1 MSEFE
6 GLGLAP
12 TLLKAIAELGFETPT
27 PVQAQVI
34 PRLLQ
39 GERDMVALAQ
49 TGTGKTAAFGL
60 PLLQLTDAASSA
72 TQALVLCPT
81 RELCL
86 QIAKDLARFSKYT
99 PGVRVVAVYGGAGI
113 DTQMRALRRGVHIIV
128 ATPGRLNDLLRR
140 RAAKL
145 SDVKRVVLDEADE
158 MLNMGFQEELET
170 ILKEVP
176 DTART
181 LLFSATM
188 PKSVAVIASK
198 YMENPEEIQVGQR
211 NAGAERISH
220 ECYIVHARDRYA
232 TLKRLLDYYGDI
244 YAIVFCRTRIETQD
258 VASQLM
264 ADGYNADSL
273 HGELSQPQ
281 RDRVMQLFR
290 DRKVQ
295 LLVATDVAARGLDV
309 NDLTHVIN
317 YNLPDVANH
326 YTHRSG
332 RTGRAGKTG
341 ISIAI
346 VHMHETYRLGII
358 ERIIKQHFV
367 HKEVPSARD
376 VCQKQLATL
385 LEKIKQLPAD
395 DRRLE
400 PFMPTINTALAD
412 MTREEMIRRLMLMEF
427 GRTLDY
433 YKNAPDLNARTQ
445 SRPSSYQQ
453 QSYDRGDRYE
463 RGAPAS
469 RAPYAQAREERPRP
483 ERNERYERSERPER
497 SSRPPREAQESNQEP
512 GEVIRLQINFGHRNG
527 LTPAGLISLIN
538 RSTPG
543 PMLRLGRIKVM
554 ESVSVFEMYDRD
566 ARALV
571 PEMNQREIDG
581 RPIQVVPVSSFAHG
595 GDTRPAHPS
604 PRPSPAQAPRSVVP
618 GPRGP
623 EYAPRKYEHKA
634 HRSPHAHE

>member
-6 GLGLAP
+6 DLGLAP
-12 TLLKAIAELGFETPT
+12 TLLKAITELGFETPT

-60 PLLQLTDAASSA
+60 PLLQLTDVADAA

-113 DTQMRALRRGVHIIV
+113 DTQMRALRRGAHIIV

-140 RAAKL
+140 RSAKL
-145 SDVKRVVLDEADE
+145 AAVRRVVLDEADE

-170 ILKEVP
+170 ILKDVP
-176 DTART
+176 DAART

-188 PKSVAVIASK
+188 PKQVAVIASK
-198 YMENPEEIQVGQR
+198 YMEKPEEIQVGQR
-211 NAGAERISH
+211 NAGAEHISH

-232 TLKRLLDYYGDI
+232 TLKRILDYYGDI
-244 YAIVFCRTRIETQD
+244 YAIVFCRTRIETQE
-258 VASQLM
+258 VAAQLM
-264 ADGYNADSL
+264 ADGYNADAL

-281 RDRVMQLFR
+281 RDRVMQAFR
-290 DRKVQ
+290 ARKLQ

-317 YNLPDVANH
+317 YNLPDVATH

-332 RTGRAGKTG
+332 RTGRAGKAG

-358 ERIIKQHFV
+358 ERIIKQQFE
-367 HKEVPSARD
+367 HKQVPSARD
-376 VCQKQLATL
+376 VCQKQLVKL
-385 LEKIKQLPAD
+385 LEQIKQLPAD

-400 PFMPTINTALAD
+400 PFMAVINAQLGD
-412 MTREEMIRRLMLMEF
+412 MTREEMIRRFMLMEF

-433 YKNAPDLNARTQ
+433 YKNAPDLNARMQ
-445 SRPSSYQQ
+445 HR
-453 QSYDRGDRYE
+453 
-463 RGAPAS
+463 PAS
-469 RAPYAQAREERPRP
+469 HGAYPH
-483 ERNERYERSERPER
+483 ERSERHER
-497 SSRPPREAQESNQEP
+497 GARHERQERGVPESNQPP
-512 GEVIRLQINFGHRNG
+512 GEVVRLQINLGHRNG
-527 LTPAGLISLIN
+527 LTPSGLISLIN
-538 RSTPG
+538 RATPG
-543 PMLRLGRIKVM
+543 PKLHLGRIKVM
-554 ESVSVFEMYDRD
+554 ESASVFEMYERD
-566 ARALV
+566 ARMLV
-571 PEMNQREIDG
+571 PEMNQCEVDG
-581 RPIQVVPVSSFAHG
+581 RALHVVPVSNFAHG
-595 GDTRPAHPS
+595 GS
-604 PRPSPAQAPRSVVP
+604 IRPSHPA
-618 GPRGP
+618 
-623 EYAPRKYEHKA
+623 RKHEHRP
-634 HRSPHAHE
+634 HRTTHHHD

>member
-1 MSEFE
+1 MSVFE

-12 TLLKAIAELGFETPT
+12 TLLRAITELGFETPT

-39 GERDMVALAQ
+39 GERDMVGLAQ

-60 PLLQLTDAASSA
+60 PLLQLTDVADSA

-99 PGVRVVAVYGGAGI
+99 PGVRVVAVYGGASI

-145 SDVKRVVLDEADE
+145 AGVRRVVLDEADE
-158 MLNMGFQEELET
+158 MLNMGFQEELEA

-176 DTART
+176 DAART

-198 YMENPEEIQVGQR
+198 YMDHPEEIQVGQR
-211 NAGAERISH
+211 NAGAEHITH

-232 TLKRLLDYYGDI
+232 TLKRLLDFYGDI
-244 YAIVFCRTRIETQD
+244 YAIVFCRTRIETQE

-264 ADGYNADSL
+264 ADGYNADTL

-281 RDRVMQLFR
+281 RDRVMQAFR

-332 RTGRAGKTG
+332 RTGRAGKAG

-358 ERIIKQHFV
+358 ERIIKHRFE
-367 HKEVPSARD
+367 HKQVPSARD

-385 LEKIKQLPAD
+385 LERIKQLPAE
-395 DRRLE
+395 DRRLDA
-400 PFMPTINTALAD
+400 FMPAINAALGN
-412 MTREEMIRRLMLMEF
+412 MTREELMRRFMLMEF

-445 SRPSSYQQ
+445 SRPMSHGQYQE
-453 QSYDRGDRYE
+453 RGDRYE
-463 RGAPAS
+463 RATPAS
-469 RAPYAQAREERPRP
+469 RAPYAHERH
-483 ERNERYERSERPER
+483 ERADHGERPER
-497 SSRPPREAQESNQEP
+497 APRHTRTPQEDTQLP
-512 GEVIRLQINFGHRNG
+512 GEVVRLQINFGHRNG
-527 LTPAGLISLIN
+527 MTPAGLISLIN
-538 RSTPG
+538 RATPG

-566 ARALV
+566 ARGLV
-571 PEMNQREIDG
+571 PELNQREMDG
-581 RPIQVVPVSSFAHG
+581 RPVKVVPVSGFAHG
-595 GDTRPAHPS
+595 GDTRPAHP
-604 PRPSPAQAPRSVVP
+604 PRDNSAPPFKR
-618 GPRGP
+618 
-623 EYAPRKYEHKA
+623 EHKA
-634 HRSPHAHE
+634 HRTAHPKE

>member
-12 TLLKAIAELGFETPT
+12 MLLKAITELGFETPT

-60 PLLQLTDAASSA
+60 PLLQLSDAADLT

-86 QIAKDLARFSKYT
+86 QITKDLAGFSKYT
-99 PGVRVVAVYGGAGI
+99 PGVRVVAVYGGTSI
-113 DTQMRALRRGVHIIV
+113 DTQMRALRRGAHIIV

-145 SDVKRVVLDEADE
+145 SGVRRVVLDEADE

-170 ILKEVP
+170 ILKDVP
-176 DTART
+176 EAART

-198 YMENPEEIQVGQR
+198 YMDKPEEIQVGQR
-211 NAGAERISH
+211 NAGAEHISH

-244 YAIVFCRTRIETQD
+244 YAIIFCRTRIETQE

-264 ADGYNADSL
+264 ADGYNADTL

-281 RDRVMQLFR
+281 RDRVMQAFR

-332 RTGRAGKTG
+332 RTGRAGKAG

-367 HKEVPSARD
+367 HKAVPSARD
-376 VCQKQLATL
+376 VCQKQLADL
-385 LEKIKQLPAD
+385 LERIKKLPTD

-400 PFMPTINTALAD
+400 PFMPAINEALGD
-412 MTREEMIRRLMLMEF
+412 MTREDMIRRFILMEF

-445 SRPSSYQQ
+445 SRPASYSQNT
-453 QSYDRGDRYE
+453 YERGDRYE
-463 RGAPAS
+463 RAAPAS
-469 RAPYAQAREERPRP
+469 RAPQAHERSDRP
-483 ERNERYERSERPER
+483 ERGERPER
-497 SSRPPREAQESNQEP
+497 STRHERGGESDQAP
-512 GEVIRLQINFGHRNG
+512 GEVVRLQINFGHRNG

-538 RSTPG
+538 RATPG

-554 ESVSVFEMYDRD
+554 ESASVFEMYECD

-571 PEMNQREIDG
+571 PELNQREIDG
-581 RPIQVVPVSSFAHG
+581 RPVQVVPVSSFAHG
-595 GDTRPAHPS
+595 GDTRPAHP
-604 PRPSPAQAPRSVVP
+604 PRSGPHAPPQGTRSVAP

-623 EYAPRKYEHKA
+623 EYAPRKYEHKP
-634 HRSPHAHE
+634 HRE

>member
-1 MSEFE
+1 
-6 GLGLAP
+6 
-12 TLLKAIAELGFETPT
+12 
-27 PVQAQVI
+27 
-34 PRLLQ
+34 
-39 GERDMVALAQ
+39 MVALAQ

-60 PLLQLTDAASSA
+60 PLLQLTNVGDTA

-86 QIAKDLARFSKYT
+86 QITKDLARFSKYT
-99 PGVRVVAVYGGAGI
+99 PGVHAVAVYGGASI
-113 DTQMRALRRGVHIIV
+113 DTQMRALRRGAHIIV

-145 SDVKRVVLDEADE
+145 AGVRRVVLDEADE

-176 DTART
+176 DAART

-198 YMENPEEIQVGQR
+198 HMNHPEEIQVGQR
-211 NAGAERISH
+211 NAGAENVTH

-232 TLKRLLDYYGDI
+232 TLKRILDFYGDI
-244 YAIVFCRTRIETQD
+244 YAIVFCRTRIETQE
-258 VASQLM
+258 VAAQLM
-264 ADGYNADSL
+264 ADGYNADTL

-281 RDRVMQLFR
+281 RDRVMQAFR
-290 DRKVQ
+290 DRKLQ

-309 NDLTHVIN
+309 TDLTHVIN

-332 RTGRAGKTG
+332 RTGRAGKAG

-358 ERIIKQHFV
+358 ERIIKQRFE
-367 HKEVPSARD
+367 HKQVPSARD
-376 VCQKQLATL
+376 VCQKQLAAL
-385 LEKIKQLPAD
+385 LERIKQLPVE
-395 DRRLE
+395 DRRLDA
-400 PFMPTINTALAD
+400 FMPAINAALGT
-412 MTREEMIRRLMLMEF
+412 MTREELTHRLMLMEF

-445 SRPSSYQQ
+445 SRPAGHGQYQ
-453 QSYDRGDRYE
+453 DRGDRHERPAPHASHE
-463 RGAPAS
+463 RG
-469 RAPYAQAREERPRP
+469 
-483 ERNERYERSERPER
+483 ERSERVPRHER
-497 SSRPPREAQESNQEP
+497 APQESKQP
-512 GEVIRLQINFGHRNG
+512 TGEVVRLQINFGHRNG

-538 RSTPG
+538 RATPG

-566 ARALV
+566 ARMLV
-571 PEMNQREIDG
+571 PELNRCEVDG
-581 RPIQVVPVSSFAHG
+581 RDIHVVPVSSFAHG
-595 GDTRPAHPS
+595 GDTRPAHP
-604 PRPSPAQAPRSVVP
+604 PRHEGAPP
-618 GPRGP
+618 YKQ
-623 EYAPRKYEHKA
+623 ERKPHRAA
-634 HRSPHAHE
+634 HPHE

>member
-1 MSEFE
+1 M
-6 GLGLAP
+6 AP
-12 TLLKAIAELGFETPT
+12 TLLKAITELGFETPT

-60 PLLQLTDAASSA
+60 PLLQLTDAASSV

-140 RAAKL
+140 GAAKL
-145 SDVKRVVLDEADE
+145 AGVRRVVLDEADE

-176 DTART
+176 EAART

-198 YMENPEEIQVGQR
+198 YMEKPEEIQVGQR

-232 TLKRLLDYYGDI
+232 TLKRLLDYYGTDI

-264 ADGYNADSL
+264 ADGYNADTL

-281 RDRVMQLFR
+281 RDRVMQAFR
-290 DRKVQ
+290 DRKLQ

-358 ERIIKQHFV
+358 ERIIKQRFE

-376 VCQKQLATL
+376 VCQKQLATV
-385 LEKIKQLPAD
+385 LERIKQLPAD

-400 PFMPTINTALAD
+400 PFMPTINAALAD
-412 MTREEMIRRLMLMEF
+412 LTREDMLRRLMLMEF

-445 SRPSSYQQ
+445 HRPSSQGA
-453 QSYDRGDRYE
+453 QSYERGDRYE
-463 RGAPAS
+463 RSAPPS
-469 RAPYAQAREERPRP
+469 RAAHAS
-483 ERNERYERSERPER
+483 ERSERPER
-497 SSRPPREAQESNQEP
+497 SPRREREAPESAQPP
-512 GEVIRLQINFGHRNG
+512 GEAVRLQINFGHRNG
-527 LTPAGLISLIN
+527 MTPAGLISLIN
-538 RSTPG
+538 RATPG

-554 ESVSVFEMYDRD
+554 ESVSVFEMYERD

-571 PEMNQREIDG
+571 PELNQREVDG
-581 RPIQVVPVSSFAHG
+581 RPVQVVPVSGFSHG
-595 GDTRPAHPS
+595 GDTRPAHP
-604 PRPSPAQAPRSVVP
+604 PRTGPHAAHAPHAPHKHEPKTAQ
-618 GPRGP
+618 P
-623 EYAPRKYEHKA
+623 EYAPRKHEHKA
-634 HRSPHAHE
+634 PRAAHPHE